1 MIRTSNL
8 VKRVKES
15 TADVCRAAEHVHLKK
30 EEAWQV
36 AHAMSYQELED
47 LTSDRAFDA
56 DLHFI
61 DNGPLT
67 VLYLL
72 CVDSINFCFWP
83 QRGLEYEHLA
93 RGLKEALI
101 RDKQALDPHKLAN
114 INGNQLQKLLSLTTP
129 MPAQDRRAELLREV
143 GQQLLSKFD
152 GRPENLIAQAEG
164 SAVSLVDLIANC
176 FPGFQDCTMYRGRQ
190 VWFLKRAQIFV
201 GDVWGA
207 FQGQGLG
214 RFDDISEL
222 SMFADYRVPVVLRQ
236 MGILVYSARLANTV
250 DKGQELAAG
259 SEEEVEIRA
268 CTIQAVEEMKSALRE
283 RSSRDGCP
291 VPHSVQL
298 DWFLWE
304 RGERERETAPPH
316 HRTLTTFY

>member
-1 MIRTSNL
+1 MTKFSNL
-8 VKRVKES
+8 VRRVQES
-15 TADVCRAAEHVHLKK
+15 TADVCKAAQHVHLNKK
-30 EEAWQV
+30 EAWQV
-36 AHAMSYQELED
+36 ASAMSYQELEH

-56 DLHFI
+56 DLHFT
-61 DNGPLT
+61 DGGPLT

-83 QRGLEYEHLA
+83 QCGLEYEHLA

-101 RDKQALDPHKLAN
+101 RDKQALDPHRLACFD
-114 INGNQLQKLLSLTTP
+114 GDQLQKLLSLTTP

-143 GQQLLSKFD
+143 GQQLLSHFD
-152 GRPENLIAQAEG
+152 GRPQNLIAQAEG
-164 SAVSLVDLIANC
+164 SAVRLVDLIANS
-176 FPGFQDCTMYRGRQ
+176 FPGFQDRTMYRGRE

-222 SMFADYRVPVVLRQ
+222 TMFADYRVPVVLRQ
-236 MGILVYSARLANTV
+236 MGILVYSAQLANMV
-250 DKGQELAAG
+250 DTRYELAAE

-268 CTIQAVEEMKSALRE
+268 CTIQAVEELKSALRE

-316 HRTLTTFY
+316 HRTWTTFY